1 MFTEDNTIE
10 QMLIA
15 TAQKIGWEY
24 VPADSI
30 PRIRNQAVVNRIDT
44 AGNRIAATA
53 TTDRRS

>member
-30 PRIRNQAVVNRIDT
+30 PRDT
-44 AGNRIAATA
+44 QDVLVGA
-53 TTDRRS
+53 